1 MVKSTSYP
9 LINWESILTFVDK
22 IQSEHNFIM
31 KYGNMK
37 LSRAQ
42 LELSFIRATRNSS
55 SKGLNSCLSRSELL
69 DFIMRIA

>member
-9 LINWESILTFVDK
+9 LINWDSILIFVDK
-22 IQSEHNFIM
+22 IQSEHKFIM
-31 KYGNMK
+31 KYGTVK

-55 SKGLNSCLSRSELL
+55 TKGLNSCLSRSELL
-69 DFIMRIA
+69 EFVMRIA